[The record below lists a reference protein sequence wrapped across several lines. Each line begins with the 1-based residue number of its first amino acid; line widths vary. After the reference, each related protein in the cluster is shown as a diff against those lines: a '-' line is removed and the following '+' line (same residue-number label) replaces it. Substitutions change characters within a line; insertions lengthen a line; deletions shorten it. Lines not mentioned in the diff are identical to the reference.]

1 MTVPRSLGV
10 RIVSVLAL
18 TLWMAASAQ
27 PRISGVADHLLP
39 APADVVAEARGGF
52 AWFPFE
58 VGRGQVGSDGSFELE
73 FRAGVRL
80 PNDVTTPVEHLMD
93 AQRCEDLA
101 VSDPAARVVVVRELR
116 LVPRD
121 AACEYC
127 KTLGT
132 LYLATRDRTS
142 LGATGDLAVQW
153 IHADRDVSVQG
164 RCRHGWG
171 EEAFALDLQEGWNT
185 VVIETTAL
193 IPSDAFC
200 DCRLVSVTVVTSVPE
215 TVTWHAVPTR

>member
-1 MTVPRSLGV
+1 MSMPRSLGI
-10 RIVSVLAL
+10 RIVSVFAL

-27 PRISGVADHLLP
+27 PRVGGNAELLVP

-73 FRAGVRL
+73 FRVGVRL
-80 PNDVTTPVEHLMD
+80 PDDVTTPVEHLLD
-93 AQRCEDLA
+93 ARRCEEVT

-116 LVPRD
+116 LIPRD

-127 KTLGT
+127 ETLGT
-132 LYLATRDRTS
+132 MYLATRDRTS

-153 IHADRDVSVQG
+153 IHADRDVSVHG

-171 EEAFALDLQEGWNT
+171 EETFVLELQEGWNT
-185 VVIETTAL
+185 VVIETTAV
-193 IPSDAFC
+193 IPSEGFC
-200 DCRLVSVTVVTSVPE
+200 DCRLVSISVVTSTPE
-215 TVTWHAVPTR
+215 TVAWHVVPTR